1 MKSVLRMLPAAGLIL
16 GLALTGLPAT
26 AQQQGAPPLKPG
38 TPAAMAAAREIL
50 TLKNA
55 GAMYGNAVPG
65 IVQQTKDALI
75 QQNLNYQKDLND
87 VAVVVAQ
94 AFAGK
99 EKEIGE
105 GMAQIY
111 CNEFTEQELKDL
123 VTFYKSPLGQ
133 KLLSNEP
140 RAIQFSM
147 SFMNQWAQQFSETVN
162 AQFRAEMRKRGK
174 QI

>member
-1 MKSVLRMLPAAGLIL
+1 MKSVLKVLAAVGPNL
-16 GLALTGLPAT
+16 GLAPAGLPAT

-50 TLKNA
+50 AMKNA

-65 IVQQTKDALI
+65 VVQQTKDALI
-75 QQNLNYQKDLND
+75 QQNLNYQKDLNE

-111 CNEFTEQELKDL
+111 
-123 VTFYKSPLGQ
+123 
-133 KLLSNEP
+133 
-140 RAIQFSM
+140 
-147 SFMNQWAQQFSETVN
+147 
-162 AQFRAEMRKRGK
+162 
-174 QI
+174 